1 MIGLFLAKKDGD
13 IKWKLSRSSD
23 VKIQRYVDDYLV
35 VLGGTKEDFNADL
48 FDTGMAHF

>member
-1 MIGLFLAKKDGD
+1 METLNG
-13 IKWKLSRSSD
+13 SRSGD

-35 VLGGTKEDFNADL
+35 AQGGTKEDFDADL